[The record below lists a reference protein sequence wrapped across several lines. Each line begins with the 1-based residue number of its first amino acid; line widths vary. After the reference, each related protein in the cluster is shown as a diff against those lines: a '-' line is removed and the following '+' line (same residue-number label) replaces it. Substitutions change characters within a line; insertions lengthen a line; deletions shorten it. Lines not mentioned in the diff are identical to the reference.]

1 LKDSKSVYCL
11 AIFKAMRGLVYIG
24 LLWVVFS
31 CTINGDDY
39 EIESISAEPGIVF
52 PLATGKLSINDILD
66 KTDSAY
72 VRVYPDGLVYL
83 KYDAP
88 LATQNINSLINV
100 PNLATLN
107 RSVVFPPGTYGPST
121 TDVESTIST
130 STVDMGIGP
139 EKLTEIAFKA
149 GQINYTAN
157 LVPPNANV
165 QYAIR
170 IEIPEFVNAAGSGLS
185 QVVNNSGS
193 ILLAGYTFTGTAA
206 NTFTLKLTLIIKA
219 HTNSYVIAPGTQ
231 VACSINYTQVDYKYV
246 RGFFGDQVESPSEQ
260 SLDIGTFGDFL
271 ADGNVSF
278 ADAKINF
285 DITNDYGIPLELI
298 FETLRAT
305 KNGTSINIL
314 TNPANPIPINAPTT
328 FGTFAVT
335 DIAVTNTSQVI
346 NFGPEEF
353 QFKVHGHINRGLTSG
368 NNFLADTS
376 KMRVRLNIELPLY
389 GQASNIEISDTTEL
403 DLSDLDASTVESAE
417 IKAYI
422 KNELPLDGILQLYL
436 LDGNDNPIE
445 AILPASQTNLIVGS
459 AVTADGLLQSPGIF
473 DEFITLD
480 KDKLNKLFSAK
491 KMAIAIT
498 LNTSRNAAG
507 NPVDVKFTTNL
518 HMDVK
523 IGLKA
528 KAKVKIGL

>member
-1 LKDSKSVYCL
+1 
-11 AIFKAMRGLVYIG
+11 MRGLLYIG

-39 EIESISAEPGIVF
+39 EIESISAEPEFVF
-52 PLATGKLSINDILD
+52 PLATGKLSINDMLD

-72 VRVYPDGLVYL
+72 VRVYPSGLIYL

-88 LATQNINSLINV
+88 LTTQNINNLVSV
-100 PNLATLN
+100 PNLPTLN
-107 RSVVFPPGTYGPST
+107 RSVAFPPGTYGPST

-165 QYAIR
+165 QYSIR
-170 IEIPEFVNAAGSGLS
+170 IEIPEFVNTAGSGLS
-185 QVVNNSGS
+185 QVINNSGS
-193 ILLAGYTFTGTAA
+193 ILLAGYTFKGTAA
-206 NTFTLKLTLIIKA
+206 NAFTLKLTLIIKA
-219 HTNSYVIAPGTQ
+219 HANAYVIAPGTQ
-231 VACSINYTQVDYKYV
+231 VTCSINYMQADYSYV
-246 RGFFGDQVESPSEQ
+246 KGFFGDQVESPSEQ

-285 DITNDYGIPLELI
+285 DITNDYGVPLELI
-298 FETLRAT
+298 FEVLQAT
-305 KNGTSINIL
+305 TNGSSINIL
-314 TNPANPIPINAPTT
+314 TSPASPVPINAPTT
-328 FGTFAVT
+328 LGTSANT
-335 DIAVTNTSQVI
+335 DIAVTNATQVI
-346 NFGPEEF
+346 DFGPEEF
-353 QFKVHGHINRGLTSG
+353 KFKVHGHINKGLTSG
-368 NNFLADTS
+368 DNFLADTS
-376 KMRVRLNIELPLY
+376 KMRIRLNIELPLY
-389 GQASNIEISDTTEL
+389 GQASNIEITDTTEL
-403 DLSDLDASTVESAE
+403 DLSDLDASTIESAE

-436 LDGNDNPIE
+436 LDENDVPMD
-445 AILPASQTNLIVGS
+445 AILPTDQTNLIVGS
-459 AVTADGLLQSPGIF
+459 TVTAGGLLQSPGIF

-480 KDKLNKLFSAK
+480 KAKLNKLFSAK
-491 KMAIAIT
+491 KMVIAIT
-498 LNTSRNAAG
+498 LNTSRNASG
-507 NPVDVKFTTNL
+507 NPVDVKFTTDL
-518 HMDVK
+518 RMDVK

-528 KAKVKIGL
+528 KAKLKVGL